1 MIYLV
6 GLALAAFI
14 LALTSG
20 FSTLA
25 APVALMLGLLFGAI
39 AEAVEE
45 LKGIREALEEA
56 NRSGQGR
63 PPTSERSGT
72 ASEQ

>member
-6 GLALAAFI
+6 GLVLAAII

-20 FSTLA
+20 FTTLA
-25 APVALMLGLLFGAI
+25 APVVLMLGILFGAI
-39 AEAVEE
+39 AEAVVE

-56 NRSGQGR
+56 NRRGQGR
-63 PPTSERSGT
+63 PPT
-72 ASEQ
+72 ALD